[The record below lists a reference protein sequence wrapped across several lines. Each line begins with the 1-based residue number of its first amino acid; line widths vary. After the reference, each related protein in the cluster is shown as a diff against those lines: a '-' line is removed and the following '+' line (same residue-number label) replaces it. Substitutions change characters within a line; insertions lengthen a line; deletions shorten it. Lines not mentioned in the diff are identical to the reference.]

1 MESPSLVIDRL
12 TPADLPGVWAIEQ
25 TLVGP
30 WTHGQLEDELTV
42 GHGWQLV
49 AKTDAGQVYGYLF
62 GSTVLDEAEI
72 RKLAVAADC
81 RRHGIGQ
88 LLLTAACQRL
98 GRQRICRCF
107 LELRA
112 ANTPALALYQKN
124 GFQIVGLRKNYYT
137 RPAEDAILLQKLLN
151 QEQENGP

>member
-1 MESPSLVIDRL
+1 MNSPLPLIDRL

-30 WTHGQLEDELTV
+30 WTYGQLQGELTV

-49 AKTDAGQVYGYLF
+49 AKTDVGQVCGYLF

-72 RKLAVAADC
+72 RKLAVAADH
-81 RRHGIGQ
+81 RRQGIGQ
-88 LLLTAACQRL
+88 HLLTAACRRL
-98 GRQRICRCF
+98 GRQQISRCF

-112 ANTPALALYQKN
+112 ANTPALALYLKN
-124 GFQIVGLRKNYYT
+124 DFQIVGRRKNYYT
-137 RPAEDAILLQKLLN
+137 RPTEDAILLQKLLN
-151 QEQENGP
+151 QDKENGL